1 MLSGVYDIAPVM
13 KISVQEE
20 VRLTPEMARANSPM
34 FLKPATGAP
43 IAITVGSAES
53 DEFRRQ
59 SRALADQW
67 KDHAPVEFFEMP
79 GLNHF
84 TILTDT
90 ADRDNPL
97 TEARLRLMGLT

>member
-1 MLSGVYDIAPVM
+1 MN
-13 KISVQEE
+13 ISVQEE
-20 VRLTPEMARANSPM
+20 VRLTPEMARANSPI
-34 FLKPATGAP
+34 FLKPATDAP
-43 IAITVGSAES
+43 VAIIVGGDES

-59 SRALADQW
+59 SRALAEEW

-90 ADRDNPL
+90 ANRDNPL
-97 TEARLRLMGLT
+97 TEARLRLMGLA